1 MPIDVQRAD
10 VLIDIANA
18 PAEAQQVAAW
28 LQQGKP
34 EIGWRGDPRLFL
46 VIGQIIAA
54 NSGRDHEGRFFHK
67 GAVTGVMLEVRRHNE
82 DGTDRQIMV
91 RPVSKWAEIIPAR
104 IGADPRTPGFEPVM
118 DRVEREAQKLE
129 EQKSKEFQESWG
141 EITEHMWNVAN
152 ERLNGKTFFPVA
164 DTRPKQD

>member
-10 VLIDIANA
+10 ALIDITNA

-34 EIGWRGDPRLFL
+34 ELGWRGDQRLFL

-54 NSGRDHEGRFFHK
+54 NSGTGRDGKFVHK
-67 GAVTGVMLEVRRHNE
+67 GGVVGVVLEVRRHNE
-82 DGTDRQIMV
+82 DGTEKQILV
-91 RPVSKWAEIIPAR
+91 RPVAKWYEIIPALV
-104 IGADPRTPGFEPVM
+104 GADPRTPGFEPVM
-118 DRVEREAQKLE
+118 DRVERDAEKLE
-129 EQKSKEFQESWG
+129 QRKSQEFQESWG